1 MSNLIGIFGGTFDPV
16 HLGHINSINML
27 SMSVEFDRVH
37 WVLSARPPHKDSIA
51 TSVDH
56 RFEMLKRALSDYP
69 NYQVDDCEITRIET
83 SYTFDTIQDFRE
95 RFPKQRLCLIIG
107 ADSFLNLHTWHRY
120 QELIEQVHIIV
131 MSRPGYELELPEYI
145 TLQQTVS
152 INQIGERK
160 EPSIAVFHDSHF
172 DISSTRIRS
181 IFHQIAKKSNKQQ
194 ESELRLKL
202 KKIMPVSVFDYIQQ
216 QQNYTLPPQNFEN
229 KMKPEKIK
237 NQVVEALEDIKG
249 KDIRVID
256 IKDISDF
263 ADYMIVVSGTSD
275 THVRALARAA
285 STKLR
290 QQGVIP
296 LGENGAD
303 IGEWIL
309 VDFGDVVLHV
319 MRPEVREYYDLEKL
333 WDEDVRELV
342 KKHREQSD
350 SNGASD

>member
-1 MSNLIGIFGGTFDPV
+1 MSKLIGIFGGTFDPV
-16 HLGHINSINML
+16 HLGHIKSINML
-27 SMSVEFDRVH
+27 SKRIDFDRIH
-37 WVLSARPPHKDSIA
+37 WVLSARPPHKDST
-51 TSVDH
+51 TSSVQD
-56 RFEMLKRALSDYP
+56 RFEMLKLALVDYP
-69 NYQVDDCEITRIET
+69 AYQADDCEIIRKET
-83 SYTFDTIQDFRE
+83 SYMFDTMQSFRK
-95 RFPKQRLCLIIG
+95 RFPKHRLCLIIG
-107 ADSFLNLHTWHRY
+107 ADSFLSLHTWHRY
-120 QELIEQVHIIV
+120 QELIEQVHIVV
-131 MSRPGYELELPEYI
+131 MSRPGYALELPKHSSVKKISSLTQVNE
-145 TLQQTVS
+145 S
-152 INQIGERK
+152 D
-160 EPSIAVFHDSHF
+160 EPCVAIFRDSHF
-172 DISSTRIRS
+172 DISSTHIRS
-181 IFHQIAKKSNKQQ
+181 ALTEISKNSNKNQ
-194 ESELRLKL
+194 ESLLWSKI
-202 KKIMPVSVFDYIQQ
+202 KKNVPVSVFDYIQE
-216 QQNYTLPPQNFEN
+216 QQNYKLPPQNFEN
-229 KMKPEKIK
+229 KMNPEKIK

-249 KDIRVID
+249 KDIKVID

-275 THVRALARAA
+275 THVRALAREA

-350 SNGASD
+350 S